1 MSQTMSAF
9 TVSHFSYAPLIKC
22 KITRKR
28 NMIFYSETTSVKR
41 IYICISHWNFIV
53 IRSETN
59 EKMDLEGHY
68 PKNTIS
74 HCIISNKTRITIH
87 FFQGRISAM
96 PEIRADLFLAIS
108 KTGMC
113 LLTSS
118 FFKLFTILGAWLETE
133 GLRVRAS
140 PASLRCG
147 PWARHI
153 YPSLVLVQPRKT
165 HPA

>member
-1 MSQTMSAF
+1 M
-9 TVSHFSYAPLIKC
+9 
-22 KITRKR
+22 
-28 NMIFYSETTSVKR
+28 
-41 IYICISHWNFIV
+41 

-68 PKNTIS
+68 PQNTIS
-74 HCIISNKTRITIH
+74 HCIISNETQFTLH

-118 FFKLFTILGAWLETE
+118 FFLKVLLFWFPAGQ
-133 GLRVRAS
+133 GLKKVGFDKKIS
-140 PASLRCG
+140 
-147 PWARHI
+147 
-153 YPSLVLVQPRKT
+153 
-165 HPA
+165 